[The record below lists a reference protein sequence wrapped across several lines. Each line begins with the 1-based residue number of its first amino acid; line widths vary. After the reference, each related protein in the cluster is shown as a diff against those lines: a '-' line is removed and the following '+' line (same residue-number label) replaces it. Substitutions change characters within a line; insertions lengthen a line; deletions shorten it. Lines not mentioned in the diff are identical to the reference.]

1 MFRSIKVS
9 VTLGAAV
16 LIASPGCCLPNLL
29 CSHSS
34 PSEETVVSGY
44 SNEYV
49 GDYSVVSSDCGCG
62 CGVAAGET
70 VSTGEFQ
77 VPTEAVDNDA
87 YLVNMPA
94 SETGAA
100 GGSATKTDSVEGTLS
115 TVDSIAGSATKAA
128 TGDSAFSAN
137 QVNKV
142 LDVVKPP
149 AGLKKP
155 LENALPGN
163 LLP

>member
-44 SNEYV
+44 SDEYI

-77 VPTEAVDNDA
+77 VPTEAVANDA

-100 GGSATKTDSVEGTLS
+100 GGSALLRVPQPRLLRVIPHSLLTKSTRCWTL
-115 TVDSIAGSATKAA
+115 
-128 TGDSAFSAN
+128 
-137 QVNKV
+137 
-142 LDVVKPP
+142 
-149 AGLKKP
+149 
-155 LENALPGN
+155 
-163 LLP
+163 